1 MGQEITIKPGELFEL
16 NTTDLNG
23 FDLTN
28 RFVKAGE
35 ILFPNVISKE
45 LVFAEFLEIK
55 GSTYLLARPVQIFKI
70 PRELGFSLNTSI
82 FPKTSKQKIKL
93 KIVKRIFYKNWE
105 RFKSIDGVSLL
116 QTFLITDI
124 EGELKNL
131 QPKIE
136 FVSSSKSL
144 DENFLLKLSFY
155 EVFKFEDKTNRTS
168 ENIRKSIKF
177 LSHQNQYVLANT
189 VLAQEEV
196 FFNMSG
202 TLITSNR
209 VKNKKRIF
217 NFTRFQYPK
226 NFV

>member
-1 MGQEITIKPGELFEL
+1 M
-16 NTTDLNG
+16 
-23 FDLTN
+23 
-28 RFVKAGE
+28 
-35 ILFPNVISKE
+35 
-45 LVFAEFLEIK
+45 
-55 GSTYLLARPVQIFKI
+55 
-70 PRELGFSLNTSI
+70 NTSI

-144 DENFLLKLSFY
+144 DENCLLKLSFY

-189 VLAQEEV
+189 VLAQEK
-196 FFNMSG
+196 FS
-202 TLITSNR
+202 LI
-209 VKNKKRIF
+209 
-217 NFTRFQYPK
+217 
-226 NFV
+226 